1 VGEWAELM
9 GPVEFDVYDSDFP
22 VCYSW
27 GKAVEMIRERRRPYL
42 GEGMFR
48 YYANVDAFDE
58 KRGQCEKALQIAEA
72 FESPHLANETR
83 VVLSYVDLAGAI
95 YRIAERVA
103 TRDLAD
109 LAVQDALREDVEG
122 LDRAGEANT
131 AAIRAWRGA
140 LGPEPWHGRVHDAI
154 RATESTVTEISSDV
168 TDRYLY

>member
-1 VGEWAELM
+1 MRPRAGIMLM
-9 GPVEFDVYDSDFP
+9 FP
-22 VCYSW
+22 AWLSHGV
-27 GKAVEMIRERRRPYL
+27 RPYL

-72 FESPHLANETR
+72 FGSPHLANETR